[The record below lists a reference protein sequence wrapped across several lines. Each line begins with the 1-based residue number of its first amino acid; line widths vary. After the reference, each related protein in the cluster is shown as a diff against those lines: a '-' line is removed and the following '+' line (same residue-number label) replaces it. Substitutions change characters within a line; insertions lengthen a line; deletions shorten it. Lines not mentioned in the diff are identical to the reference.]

1 MKLYFGPASPYVR
14 KVVVTAIEA
23 GLDNEIERVKPID
36 NVWIG
41 NGDEE
46 VSRNNPLG
54 KMPTLISREGTT
66 LIDPTLICEYLT
78 SLAPEAALLPDL
90 GPERW
95 RVLQLQALAQGLMDA
110 TVNRL
115 IEIQIRPEEY
125 CWPGWAARQKTKV
138 SRTLDHLETAAR
150 AGDLEGI
157 NLGTITLAVALGYLQ
172 ERVGETAWRD
182 DCPSLAAW
190 FDVVNERP
198 SMAATKQLRLPPKH
212 LDPRH
217 TQAR

>member
-14 KVVVTAIEA
+14 KIAVTAIKA
-23 GLDNEIERVKPID
+23 WLDDEIERVKPID

-54 KMPTLISREGTT
+54 KMPTLISREGAT
-66 LIDPTLICEYLT
+66 LIDSTLICEYLT

-115 IEIQIRPEEY
+115 IEIQIR
-125 CWPGWAARQKTKV
+125 RM
-138 SRTLDHLETAAR
+138 SI
-150 AGDLEGI
+150 AGPVGPP
-157 NLGTITLAVALGYLQ
+157 VRKPRCPAL
-172 ERVGETAWRD
+172 
-182 DCPSLAAW
+182 
-190 FDVVNERP
+190 
-198 SMAATKQLRLPPKH
+198 
-212 LDPRH
+212 
-217 TQAR
+217 

>member
-66 LIDPTLICEYLT
+66 LIDSALICEYLT
-78 SLAPEAALLPDL
+78 SLAPEAALLPDM

-110 TVNRL
+110 TVN
-115 IEIQIRPEEY
+115 
-125 CWPGWAARQKTKV
+125 
-138 SRTLDHLETAAR
+138 
-150 AGDLEGI
+150 
-157 NLGTITLAVALGYLQ
+157 
-172 ERVGETAWRD
+172 
-182 DCPSLAAW
+182 
-190 FDVVNERP
+190 
-198 SMAATKQLRLPPKH
+198 
-212 LDPRH
+212 
-217 TQAR
+217 